1 MDYMTTQRIG
11 KIAGSAVL
19 GGALLLSGAGLAFAQ
34 SYGTTGSTGSS
45 GTGASAAS
53 PTTNTSG
60 TAGSATTNSSSGTTG
75 SSSTTPGVPNTGAGG
90 DAAANLAVL
99 GASAIVVAGGAAYLA
114 SRRYALR

>member
-75 SSSTTPGVPNTGAGG
+75 SSTTPGVPNTGAGG